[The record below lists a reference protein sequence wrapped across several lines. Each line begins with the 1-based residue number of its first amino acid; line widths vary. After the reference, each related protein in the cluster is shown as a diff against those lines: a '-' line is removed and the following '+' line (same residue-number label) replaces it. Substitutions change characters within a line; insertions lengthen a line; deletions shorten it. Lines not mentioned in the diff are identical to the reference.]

1 MERIFPYDRV
11 PLISFDGVIREEIGG
26 QVVVFDPRQAAERD
40 IFITDTTFRDGQQA
54 RPPYSPEQIR
64 DIYDLLAHLSGPH
77 GVIRMTEFFLYTSK
91 DRRAVDMCRELGRDY
106 PRITGWIRADEGDF
120 RLVKEMGLTETG
132 MLTSASDYHIFH
144 KQKMT
149 RREAFE
155 QYLRVV
161 EAALATGVRPR
172 CHLEDVTRADI
183 EGFVLPFV
191 QKLAELGEQAPDHLK
206 PKVRLCDTLG
216 YGVTY
221 PGAALP
227 RSVPKLIHTIV
238 TEGGIPSD
246 RLEWH
251 GHNDFHKAH
260 INAVTCWLYG
270 CDAVNT
276 TLFGFGERTGNPPLE
291 GALVEYA
298 ALKGTTNGADLRRLT
313 ELARYFEEEIGTQ
326 IPPGQPLV
334 GANFNR
340 TMAGIHAEGLR
351 RDERIYN
358 IFDTRVI
365 LGRAPRVAITD
376 KSGVDG
382 ITMWVNDYLGLE
394 GDARVRKRQVL
405 KIARWVMEQY
415 EVHERLTGIS
425 DEELAEQVRL
435 HLPHL
440 CDQQGDRAPAGPE
453 RSRKAAD
460 EERLDKG
467 GAGRRQGRGS

>member
-1 MERIFPYDRV
+1 MRRRREVREVEQANLLEDIFSYERV
-11 PLISFDGVIREEIGG
+11 PLITFDGVVREEINGK
-26 QVVVFDPRQAAERD
+26 VIEFDPQAAVKRD
-40 IFITDTTFRDGQQA
+40 LFITDTTFRDGQQA
-54 RPPYSPEQIR
+54 RPPYSAEQIR
-64 DIYDLLAHLSGPH
+64 DIYDLMARLSGPH
-77 GVIRMTEFFLYTSK
+77 GVIRLTEFFLYTTK
-91 DRRAVDMCRELGRDY
+91 DRRAVDLCRELGHEY

-120 RLVKEMGLTETG
+120 KLVKDMGLSETG

-149 RREAFE
+149 RREAFD
-155 QYLRVV
+155 QYVRVV
-161 EAALATGVRPR
+161 EEALATGVRPR

-183 EGFVLPFV
+183 EGFILPFV

-227 RSVPKLIHTIV
+227 RSIPKLIYTI
-238 TEGGIPSD
+238 THEGGIPSE

-298 ALKGTTNGADLRRLT
+298 GLKGTTNGANLRVIT
-313 ELARYFEEEIGTQ
+313 ELARYFEEHVGAQ
-326 IPPGQPLV
+326 IPAGQPLV
-334 GANFNR
+334 GINFNR

-358 IFDTRVI
+358 IFDTSAL
-365 LGRAPRVAITD
+365 LGRPPRVAITD

-382 ITMWVNDYLGLE
+382 VALWVNEFLGLE
-394 GDARVRKRQVL
+394 GDGKVRKRQVL
-405 KIARWVMEQY
+405 GIARWVMEQY
-415 EVHERLTGIS
+415 EVHGRLTGIS

-435 HLPHL
+435 HLPEL
-440 CDQQGDRAPAGPE
+440 YEQ
-453 RSRKAAD
+453 
-460 EERLDKG
+460 
-467 GAGRRQGRGS
+467 RRQRNCRD

>member
-1 MERIFPYDRV
+1 MTERREVQEVGQPNLLEDVFPYDRV
-11 PLISFDGVIREEIGG
+11 PLITFDGRIREEINGR
-26 QVVVFDPRQAAERD
+26 VVEFDPREAVRRD
-40 IFITDTTFRDGQQA
+40 LFITDTTFRDGQQA
-54 RPPYSPEQIR
+54 RPPYSLEQIR
-64 DIYDLLAHLSGPH
+64 DIYSLLVRLSGPN
-77 GVIRMTEFFLYTSK
+77 GVIRLSEFFLYTPK
-91 DRRAVDMCRELGRDY
+91 DRQAVDLCRELGHEY

-120 RLVKEMGLTETG
+120 RLVKDMGLDETG

-149 RREAFE
+149 RREAFD
-155 QYLRVV
+155 QYIRVV
-161 EAALATGVRPR
+161 EGALATGVRPR

-216 YGVTY
+216 YGVTF

-227 RSVPKLIHTIV
+227 RSIPKLVHTIV
-238 TEGGIPSD
+238 NEGGIPSD

-260 INAVTCWLYG
+260 INGVTCWLYG

-276 TLFGFGERTGNPPLE
+276 TLLGFGERTGNPPLE

-298 ALKGTTNGADLRRLT
+298 GLKGTLNGADLSVLT
-313 ELARYFEEEIGTQ
+313 EIARYFDEHVGAQ
-326 IPPGQPLV
+326 IPAGQPFV
-334 GANFNR
+334 GSNFNR

-358 IFDTRVI
+358 IFDTRVL
-365 LGRAPRVAITD
+365 LGQPPRVAITD

-382 ITMWVNDYLGLE
+382 ITHWVNDFLGLE
-394 GDARVRKRQVL
+394 GDGQVRKRDVL
-405 KIARWVMEQY
+405 KIARWVMDQY
-415 EVHERLTGIS
+415 TVHGRLTGIS
-425 DEELAEQVRL
+425 DDELKEQVRL
-435 HLPHL
+435 HLPEL
-440 CDQQGDRAPAGPE
+440 YEQRIRQ
-453 RSRKAAD
+453 
-460 EERLDKG
+460 G
-467 GAGRRQGRGS
+467 GAAGASPQD

>member
-1 MERIFPYDRV
+1 MSRERKLDDVERPNLLEEIFPYDRV
-11 PLISFDGVIREEIGG
+11 PLITFDGIVREEIAGK
-26 QVVVFDPRQAAERD
+26 VIEFDPRQAVARD
-40 IFITDTTFRDGQQA
+40 LFLTDTTFRDGQQA
-54 RPPYSPEQIR
+54 RPPYSAEQIR
-64 DIYDLLAHLSGPH
+64 DIYDLLARLSGPN
-77 GVIRMTEFFLYTSK
+77 GVIRMTEFFLYTAK
-91 DRRAVDMCRELGRDY
+91 DRRAVELCRELGHEY

-120 RLVKEMGLTETG
+120 RLVTEVGLSETG

-149 RREAFE
+149 RREAFD
-155 QYLRVV
+155 QYVRVV
-161 EAALATGVRPR
+161 EQALAAGVRPR

-191 QKLAELGEQAPDHLK
+191 QKLAALAEQAPDHLK

-227 RSVPKLIHTIV
+227 RSVPKLIHTIAH
-238 TEGGIPSD
+238 EGGIPPD

-291 GALVEYA
+291 GALIEYA
-298 ALKGTTNGADLRRLT
+298 GLKGTTHGADLRVIT
-313 ELARYFEEEIGTQ
+313 ELARYFEEQVGATL
-326 IPPGQPLV
+326 PAGQPLV
-334 GANFNR
+334 GSNFNR
-340 TMAGIHAEGLR
+340 TMAGIHADGLR

-358 IFDTRVI
+358 IFDTRR
-365 LGRAPRVAITD
+365 LLDRPPRVAITD

-382 ITMWVNDYLGLE
+382 VTLWVNQFLGLQ
-394 GDARVRKRQVL
+394 GDGKVRKRDVL

-415 EVHERLTGIS
+415 EKHERLTGIS

-435 HLPHL
+435 HLPELYQRHIE
-440 CDQQGDRAPAGPE
+440 GG
-453 RSRKAAD
+453 
-460 EERLDKG
+460 KG
-467 GAGRRQGRGS
+467 G

>member
-1 MERIFPYDRV
+1 MSQRREVQEVEQPNLLEDVFPYHQV
-11 PLISFDGVIREEIGG
+11 PLITFDGVIREEIAG
-26 QVVVFDPRQAAERD
+26 QVVEFDPRAAVKRD

-64 DIYDLLAHLSGPH
+64 DIYDLLARLSGPN
-77 GVIRMTEFFLYTSK
+77 GVIRLTEFFLYTAK
-91 DRRAVDMCRELGRDY
+91 DRRAVELCRELGHPY

-120 RLVKEMGLTETG
+120 QLVKDLGLTETG

-149 RREAFE
+149 RREAFD

-161 EAALATGVRPR
+161 EEALAAGVRPR
-172 CHLEDVTRADI
+172 CHLEDVTRADL

-191 QKLAELGEQAPDHLK
+191 QKLAELGEQVGDDLK

-216 YGVTY
+216 YGITY

-227 RSVPKLIHTIV
+227 RSIPKLIYLV
-238 TEGGIPSD
+238 THEGGIPPE

-270 CDAVNT
+270 CDAANT
-276 TLFGFGERTGNPPLE
+276 TLFSFGERTGNPPLE

-298 ALKGTTNGADLRRLT
+298 GLKGTLNGADLRVLT
-313 ELARYFEEEIGTQ
+313 DLARYFETEVGAL
-326 IPPGQPLV
+326 IPPGQPFV

-340 TMAGIHAEGLR
+340 TMAGIHAHGLR

-358 IFDTRVI
+358 IFDTCAL
-365 LGRAPRVAITD
+365 LGRPPRVAITD

-382 ITMWVNDYLGLE
+382 VTRWVCDFLGLE
-394 GDARVRKRQVL
+394 GDHQVRRRDVL
-405 KIARWVMEQY
+405 KIARWVADQY
-415 EVHERLTGIS
+415 EVHQRLTGIS
-425 DEELAEQVRL
+425 DQELAEQVRL
-435 HLPHL
+435 HLPEL
-440 CDQQGDRAPAGPE
+440 YRQC
-453 RSRKAAD
+453 
-460 EERLDKG
+460 KG
-467 GAGRRQGRGS
+467 GAEPAQGCD

>member
-1 MERIFPYDRV
+1 MSHRREVQDVRKPNLLQDVFPYDRV
-11 PLISFDGVIREEIGG
+11 PLITFDGVMREEING
-26 QVVVFDPRQAAERD
+26 QVVEFDPAAAVRRD

-54 RPPYSPEQIR
+54 RPPYAAEQIR
-64 DIYDLLAHLSGPH
+64 DIYDMLARLSGPN
-77 GVIRMTEFFLYTSK
+77 GVIRLTEFFLYTAK
-91 DRRAVDMCRELGRDY
+91 DRRAVELCRELGHAY

-120 RLVKEMGLTETG
+120 QLVKDMGLSETG

-149 RREAFE
+149 RREAHD

-161 EAALATGVRPR
+161 EAALETGVRPR

-191 QKLAELGEQAPDHLK
+191 QKLVELGEQVPEELK

-227 RSVPKLIHTIV
+227 RSIPKLIATMV
-238 TEGGIPSD
+238 REAGLPPE

-291 GALVEYA
+291 GALFEYA
-298 ALKGTTNGADLRRLT
+298 GLKGTLNGADLRV
-313 ELARYFEEEIGTQ
+313 LAEATRYFEEQVGAH
-326 IPPGQPLV
+326 IPAGQPFV

-340 TMAGIHAEGLR
+340 TMAGIHAHGLR

-358 IFDTRVI
+358 IFDTTLL
-365 LGRAPRVAITD
+365 LGRPPRVAITD

-382 ITMWVNDYLGLE
+382 VARWVCDLLGLQRD
-394 GDARVRKRQVL
+394 GQLRRRDVL
-405 KIARWVMEQY
+405 KIARWVSEQY
-415 EVHERLTGIS
+415 EMHGRLTGIS
-425 DEELAEQVRL
+425 DEEMEQQVRL
-435 HLPHL
+435 HLPELYQHY
-440 CDQQGDRAPAGPE
+440 RADA
-453 RSRKAAD
+453 
-460 EERLDKG
+460 
-467 GAGRRQGRGS
+467 

>member
-1 MERIFPYDRV
+1 MDRRELRDVEHPNLMEEVFPYHRV
-11 PLISFDGVIREEIGG
+11 PLIKFDGAIREEIGG
-26 QVVVFDPRQAAERD
+26 RVVEFDPRELEKRD

-54 RPPYSPEQIR
+54 RPPYSAEQIR
-64 DIYDLLAHLSGPH
+64 DIYDLLARLSGPN
-77 GVIRMTEFFLYTSK
+77 GVIRLTEFFLYTAK
-91 DRRAVDMCRELGRDY
+91 DRRAVELCRELGHEY
-106 PRITGWIRADEGDF
+106 PRVTGWIRADEGDF
-120 RLVKEMGLTETG
+120 QLVKAMGLSETG
-132 MLTSASDYHIFH
+132 MLTSCSDYHIFH

-149 RREAFE
+149 RREAFD
-155 QYLRVV
+155 QYVRVV
-161 EAALATGVRPR
+161 EAALETGVRPR

-221 PGAALP
+221 PGVALP
-227 RSVPKLIHTIV
+227 RSVPKLIYTVIH
-238 TEGGIPSD
+238 EGGIPSD

-260 INAVTCWLYG
+260 INGVTCWLYG

-276 TLFGFGERTGNPPLE
+276 TVFSFGERTGNPPLE

-298 ALKGTTNGADLRRLT
+298 GLKGTTNGADLRVIT
-313 ELARYFEEEIGTQ
+313 ELARYFEERVGAH
-326 IPPGQPLV
+326 IPAGQPLV

-358 IFDTRVI
+358 IFDTSAL
-365 LGRAPRVAITD
+365 LGRPPRVAITD

-382 ITMWVNDYLGLE
+382 IALWVNEFLQLDGKE
-394 GDARVRKRQVL
+394 KIRKRHVL
-405 KIARWVMEQY
+405 GIARWVMEQY
-415 EVHERLTGIS
+415 EVHGRLTGIS

-435 HLPHL
+435 HLPEL
-440 CDQQGDRAPAGPE
+440 YERRACEPSCGD
-453 RSRKAAD
+453 
-460 EERLDKG
+460 
-467 GAGRRQGRGS
+467 

>member
-1 MERIFPYDRV
+1 MTRRREVLEVEQPNLLEDIFPYDRV
-11 PLISFDGVIREEIGG
+11 PLIKFDGVVREEINGK
-26 QVVVFDPRQAAERD
+26 VIEFDPQAAVKRD
-40 IFITDTTFRDGQQA
+40 LFITDTTFRDGQQA
-54 RPPYSPEQIR
+54 RPPYSAEQIR
-64 DIYDLLAHLSGPH
+64 DIYDLMARLSGPH
-77 GVIRMTEFFLYTSK
+77 GVIRLTEFFLYTSK
-91 DRRAVDMCRELGRDY
+91 DRRAVELCRELGHAH

-120 RLVKEMGLTETG
+120 KLVRDMGLSETG

-149 RREAFE
+149 RREAFD

-161 EAALATGVRPR
+161 EEALATGVRPR

-191 QKLAELGEQAPDHLK
+191 QKLVELGEQVPDHLK

-227 RSVPKLIHTIV
+227 RSIPKLVYTIIH
-238 TEGGIPSD
+238 EGGVPSE

-260 INAVTCWLYG
+260 INAVACWLYG

-298 ALKGTTNGADLRRLT
+298 GLKGTTNGANLRVIT
-313 ELARYFEEEIGTQ
+313 ELARYFEERVGAQ
-326 IPPGQPLV
+326 IPAGQPLV
-334 GANFNR
+334 GSNFNR

-358 IFDTRVI
+358 IFDTRAL
-365 LGRAPRVAITD
+365 LGRPPRVAITD

-382 ITMWVNDYLGLE
+382 IALWVNEFLGLE
-394 GDARVRKRQVL
+394 GDGKVRKRQIL
-405 KIARWVMEQY
+405 GIARWVMEQY
-415 EVHERLTGIS
+415 EVHGRLTGIS

-435 HLPHL
+435 HLPKL
-440 CDQQGDRAPAGPE
+440 YEQRRE
-453 RSRKAAD
+453 RSCGD
-460 EERLDKG
+460 
-467 GAGRRQGRGS
+467 